1 MYYCPNQHT
10 SDTPALSVR
19 PQSQVSFVP
28 QVGIRY
34 CIFTAAISR
43 ITLVTTC
50 SHVESVH
57 FLPLSRSIFV
67 SARMSIFCDLLCL
80 LHHDLNDAAPT
91 RTAEPPYVLQYAR
104 VYDSAHLLLSPLVF
118 FNLCP
123 PRLSSAPE
131 KLPLSHE
138 LGITHGDKPHVGY
151 WGAAFGM
158 HTSHKIIV
166 TVITGPMNI
175 PQIYTV

>member
-1 MYYCPNQHT
+1 
-10 SDTPALSVR
+10 
-19 PQSQVSFVP
+19 
-28 QVGIRY
+28 
-34 CIFTAAISR
+34 
-43 ITLVTTC
+43 
-50 SHVESVH
+50 
-57 FLPLSRSIFV
+57 
-67 SARMSIFCDLLCL
+67 MSIFCDLLCL

-138 LGITHGDKPHVGY
+138 LGIAHGDEPHVGY
-151 WGAAFGM
+151 YVGM
-158 HTSHKIIV
+158 MVCPRVESVDSSVKSHIAYI
-166 TVITGPMNI
+166 
-175 PQIYTV
+175 